1 MKNTARTRQLSV
13 AVGEATTCDTDL
25 FAFPLVF
32 AGDTADVIA
41 RMRSGTPAR
50 ALPGV
55 ATRLGISP
63 AKLFDYLHLPNT
75 AVKRRVSTDG
85 KLSPLEQDRVYR
97 TEKVLARTVQVFE
110 DLGAARAWLMR
121 ENRSLGGEP
130 PLALLDTH
138 LGYELVMDTL
148 GRIEHGVVS

>member
-1 MKNTARTRQLSV
+1 
-13 AVGEATTCDTDL
+13 
-25 FAFPLVF
+25 
-32 AGDTADVIA
+32 
-41 RMRSGTPAR
+41 
-50 ALPGV
+50 
-55 ATRLGISP
+55 
-63 AKLFDYLHLPNT
+63 LFDYLHLPNT